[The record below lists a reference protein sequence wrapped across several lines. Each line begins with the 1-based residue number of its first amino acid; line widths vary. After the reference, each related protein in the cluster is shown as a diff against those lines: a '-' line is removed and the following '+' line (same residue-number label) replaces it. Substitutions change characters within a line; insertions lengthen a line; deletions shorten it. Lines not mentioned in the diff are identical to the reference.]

1 MKAVVIGGYGHI
13 GRHLVPKL
21 IADGCEVTVVT
32 RGRQSRPDALSWQG
46 LGAEHLTFDYA
57 ELVGSAAGTKALA
70 ELQPHVVIDI
80 LGHDT
85 PVLMDALPP
94 TVKHVVLCGSLWM
107 YGPPRQVP
115 TAERTQGQCPFD
127 AYRKRYQQLQ
137 QVLSRGDGPTVA
149 AVMPTNIAGA
159 GKIPLEPAA
168 GRSIDVH
175 RAMAGG
181 STMTLPGD
189 GSTLVGPIDA
199 DDVAEV
205 FRLVL
210 RQPERADGQMY
221 NAGAAYAVTFSELV
235 AVYGDIYGRKL
246 PVEYMNWPAFEA
258 RFKPDLSTRY
268 HFQQHMCADI
278 TKARLELGYRPRYT
292 PQDALAR
299 AVAWMRQSGLLA

>member
-1 MKAVVIGGYGHI
+1 MKAIVIGGYGHI

-21 IADGCEVTVVT
+21 VADGYEVAVVT
-32 RGRQSRPDALSWQG
+32 RGRQSKPDAASWQG
-46 LGAEHLTFDYA
+46 LGVEHLTFDYA
-57 ELVGSAAGTKALA
+57 ELVGSSAGAKALT
-70 ELQPHVVIDI
+70 ERQPGVVIDI
-80 LGHDT
+80 LGRDT
-85 PVLMDALPP
+85 PALMASLPP
-94 TVKHVVLCGSLWM
+94 SVEHVVLCGSLWM

-115 TAERTQGQCPFD
+115 TPERTQGQCPFD
-127 AYRKRYQQLQ
+127 AYRKRYRQLQ

-181 STMTLPGD
+181 QAVTLPGD
-189 GSTLVGPIDA
+189 GSTLVDPVDA

-210 RQPERADGQMY
+210 RQPDRANGQIY
-221 NAGAAYAVTFSELV
+221 NAGAAYAVTFTELV
-235 AVYGDIYGRKL
+235 AVYGDIYGHKL
-246 PVEYMNWPAFEA
+246 PVEHLDWPAFEV
-258 RFKPDLSTRY
+258 RFKPDLPTRY
-268 HFQQHMCADI
+268 HFEQHMCADI

-299 AVAWMRQSGLLA
+299 AVHWMRQSRLLA

>member
-1 MKAVVIGGYGHI
+1 MKTVVIGGYGHI

-21 IADGCEVTVVT
+21 AAEGYEVAVVT
-32 RGRQSRPDALSWQG
+32 RGRQSRPDAPSWQG
-46 LGAEHLTFDYA
+46 LTVEHLKLDYA
-57 ELVGSAAGTKALA
+57 ELVGSPAGREALG
-70 ELQPHVVIDI
+70 ELGAQAVIDI
-80 LGHDT
+80 LGRDT
-85 PVLMDALPP
+85 PVLMAALPP
-94 TVKHVVLCGSLWM
+94 TVEHVVLCGSLWM

-115 TAERTQGQCPFD
+115 TPEHTQGECPFD

-137 QVLSRGDGPTVA
+137 QVLARGDGPTVA

-168 GRSIDVH
+168 GRGIDVH
-175 RAMAGG
+175 RAMAAGQA
-181 STMTLPGD
+181 MTLPGD
-189 GSTLVGPIDA
+189 GSTLVDPVDA

-210 RQPERADGQMY
+210 RRPERANGQMY

-246 PVEYMNWPAFEA
+246 PVDYLDWPAFEA

-299 AVAWMRQSGLLA
+299 AVEWMRQSGLLA